1 MIPWTDITKDIRLI
15 VKSGCERYA
24 IVRVTD
30 IYGRKIYRVL
40 HRAYNEDFK
49 MVFTAGTLEKCLAWL
64 NEHNIHMIYNVAE
77 GV

>member
-1 MIPWTDITKDIRLI
+1 MIAWTDITKDIRLI
-15 VKSGCERYA
+15 VKSSCERYV

-40 HRAYNEDFK
+40 HRAYGEDFK
-49 MVFTAGTLEKCLAWL
+49 MVFTAGTLEKCLKWL
-64 NEHNIHMIYNVAE
+64 CKHDIRIICNITE